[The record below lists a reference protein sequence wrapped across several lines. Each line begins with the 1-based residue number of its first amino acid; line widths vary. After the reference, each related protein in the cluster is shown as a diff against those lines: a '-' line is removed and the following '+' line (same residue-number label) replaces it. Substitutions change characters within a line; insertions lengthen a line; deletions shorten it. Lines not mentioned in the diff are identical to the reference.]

1 MEDTKPTNSDISIP
15 IEELS
20 ITENQDIHLS
30 TEELP
35 ITENH
40 DIHPPNDYLM
50 IRPDT
55 NIVVNE
61 NDIIGKHDEA
71 PKLARQ
77 IYCSSKT
84 CMRPTNNLN
93 EKLHCSKVVKAICA
107 ECESKKSQFYNKTI
121 YGDLEKDMQIID
133 STSAEAQVKP
143 KKERKKRTKK
153 EEVKQEI
160 KLEGSLDL
168 DQHNSTSNQFDPFSK
183 YTEAYERG
191 FRSAMSVFNKQYTQ

>member
-1 MEDTKPTNSDISIP
+1 MEDTKQINSDISIP
-15 IEELS
+15 IEELA
-20 ITENQDIHLS
+20 IAENQDIHQS
-30 TEELP
+30 
-35 ITENH
+35 IENQ
-40 DIHPPNDYLM
+40 DIHTPNEYVM
-50 IRPDT
+50 IRPDN

-61 NDIIGKHDEA
+61 NDIIAKSDEL
-71 PKLARQ
+71 PKLVRQ

-93 EKLHCSKVVKAICA
+93 EKLCCNKVVKAICA

-133 STSAEAQVKP
+133 STSAEAQQVKP

-160 KLEGSLDL
+160 KLEGSFDL

-183 YTEAYERG
+183 YTEAYEKG
-191 FRSAMSVFNKQYTQ
+191 FKAAMSIFNK